1 MAGHA
6 APGPVETGAPMDYD
20 EHEKT
25 FGGFVAFTKL
35 AIIATINILI
45 TLAIF
50 AFGGAGAFWIGM
62 LMLILTIVAAAI
74 GVFTKGSWKSSGI
87 VTVLAVLA
95 MILTV
100 AS

>member
-1 MAGHA
+1 MAEHA
-6 APGPVETGAPMDYD
+6 APGPVEIGAPMDYD
-20 EHEKT
+20 EHEQTYK
-25 FGGFVAFTKL
+25 GFVHFTQL

-50 AFGGAGAFWIGM
+50 AFGSGGAFWIGM
-62 LMLILTIVAAAI
+62 LVLILTIVAAAI
-74 GVFTKGSWKSSGI
+74 GIFSKGSWKPSAI

-100 AS
+100 A